1 MGLPML
7 MCLVG
12 LLGSGLPAS
21 SAQAASASQGTTQ
34 AGSTTLT
41 TAQFSTR
48 LLTRMNHRRVGR
60 GCRQFRLS
68 PALVLAAQRHTA
80 AMVAG
85 RQVSHRLAGEAD
97 LGSRAVSAGYTRWR
111 ILAEN
116 LAWGQAGPRAVLR
129 AWVHSP
135 GHRANLDNGRL
146 RDVGL
151 GIAILSGRPWVTADF
166 GRRRT

>member
-12 LLGSGLPAS
+12 LVGSVLPAPT
-21 SAQAASASQGTTQ
+21 AQAASTSQGTVR
-34 AGSTTLT
+34 ARSTTLS
-41 TAQFSTR
+41 AAEFSIR
-48 LLTRMNHRRVGR
+48 LLTRMNHRRADQ
-60 GCRQFRLS
+60 GCREFRLS
-68 PALVLAAQRHTA
+68 PALVLAAQRHTD
-80 AMVAG
+80 AMVV
-85 RQVSHRLAGEAD
+85 RSELSHRLAGEAD
-97 LGSRAVSAGYTRWR
+97 LSGRAVSAGYTHWR

-116 LAWGQAGPRAVLR
+116 LAWGQTGPRAVLR

-135 GHRANLDNGRL
+135 GHRANLDNCRL

-151 GIAILSGRPWVTADF
+151 GIAIRSGRPWVTADF